1 MNKKEFLEALS
12 ASLKDVKKEERE
24 ETLAYY
30 EEIIADRCDG
40 GMSEKEAVSSL
51 GSIDDIVRH
60 ALEDAHFEKEESTN
74 ERVTAWD
81 AIKALIVGICIVCA
95 NLWMWELDLM
105 MWVSGIVVTVFGL
118 PNVMTYT
125 ASYVGVGICM
135 CACALALCVPI
146 IKFTKWSFMQ
156 IKEYFFKIKSF
167 FEGLGGNK

>member
-1 MNKKEFLEALS
+1 MNKKEFLESLGS
-12 ASLKDVKKEERE
+12 SLKDVKKEERE

-30 EEIIADRCDG
+30 EEIIADSCDG

-60 ALEDAHFEKEESTN
+60 VLEDVHFEKEESTN

-81 AIKALIVGICIVCA
+81 AIKALIIGICIVCA
-95 NLWMWELDLM
+95 NLWAWELDLM
-105 MWVSGIVVTVFGL
+105 MWVSGISVVVFGL

-146 IKFTKWSFMQ
+146 VKFTKWSFMR
-156 IKEYFFKIKSF
+156 IKGYFFKIKSF

>member
-1 MNKKEFLEALS
+1 MNKKQFLEALG

-40 GMSEKEAVSSL
+40 GMSEEEAVSSL

-60 ALEDAHFEKEESTN
+60 VLEDAHFEKEEATN

-81 AIKALIVGICIVCA
+81 AVKALIVGFCIVCA
-95 NLWMWELDLM
+95 NLWAWELDLM
-105 MWVSGIVVTVFGL
+105 MWVSGISVVVFGL
-118 PNVMTYT
+118 PNVATSSAM
-125 ASYVGVGICM
+125 YVGCGIIM
-135 CACALALCVPI
+135 CALALALCVPCV
-146 IKFTKWSFMQ
+146 KFTKWSFSQ
-156 IKEYFFKIKSF
+156 IKGYFFNIKSF

>member
-1 MNKKEFLEALS
+1 MNKKQFLEALG

-40 GMSEKEAVSSL
+40 GMSEEEAVSSL

-60 ALEDAHFEKEESTN
+60 VLEDAHFEEEATN

-81 AIKALIVGICIVCA
+81 AVKALIVGFCIVCA
-95 NLWMWELDLM
+95 NLWAWEFDLM
-105 MWVSGIVVTVFGL
+105 MWVSGISVVVFGL
-118 PNVMTYT
+118 PNVATSSTM
-125 ASYVGVGICM
+125 YVGCGIIM
-135 CACALALCVPI
+135 CALALALCVPCV
-146 IKFTKWSFMQ
+146 KFTKWSFSQ
-156 IKEYFFKIKSF
+156 IKGYFFKIKSF